1 LVEKLAKARFLG
13 WVYNG
18 LAKIFWMTA
27 KHESGVSQP
36 ADASGMSNRRLSFQ
50 ARFYLSIL
58 FVLNFWIA
66 LEGAWFSVV
75 EDVVFRNIFEKL
87 AQKPPALNR
96 TTFK

>member
-1 LVEKLAKARFLG
+1 MVGHRGKPLFMRLYSMSLAPACEVYLG
-13 WVYNG
+13 N
-18 LAKIFWMTA
+18 M
-27 KHESGVSQP
+27 
-36 ADASGMSNRRLSFQ
+36 D
-50 ARFYLSIL
+50 L